1 MAIQATEKIWHNGK
15 LIPWKDAQIHVM
27 AHVVNYGSSVF
38 EGIRCYA
45 PSGTPAVFRLR
56 DHMQRLIDSAKI
68 YRIDIDY
75 NLDQLCAAAL
85 ELVSSNG
92 VWPCYLRPIVMRGY
106 GEAGVNP
113 FNSPT
118 EVYMTNYPWGKY
130 LGHGNV
136 SEGVDAC
143 VSSWS
148 RIAPNTMPAM
158 SKAGANY
165 MNSQLIK
172 MEAIVNGYVEGIA
185 LDVNGYVSEAS
196 GANIFIV
203 RKGKLLTPPLGNSVL
218 PGITR
223 ESIIALGEDIGLP
236 VVEQMIPREM
246 LYLAD
251 EVFFC
256 GTASEI
262 TPIRSIDKIN
272 ISNGVTGP
280 VTLSLQR
287 EFFGIV
293 NGTAADRHNWFTPVP
308 VGDRSKQPVGV

>member
-45 PSGTPAVFRLR
+45 PAGKPAIFRLR

-68 YRIDIDY
+68 YRIEIDY

-85 ELVSSNG
+85 EIVSANG

-130 LGHGNV
+130 LGHGDV
-136 SEGVDAC
+136 TEGVDAC

-148 RIAPNTMPAM
+148 RIAPNTIR
-158 SKAGANY
+158 GNY
-165 MNSQLIK
+165 LQSSR
-172 MEAIVNGYVEGIA
+172 A
-185 LDVNGYVSEAS
+185 
-196 GANIFIV
+196 
-203 RKGKLLTPPLGNSVL
+203 KLV
-218 PGITR
+218 
-223 ESIIALGEDIGLP
+223 
-236 VVEQMIPREM
+236 
-246 LYLAD
+246 
-251 EVFFC
+251 
-256 GTASEI
+256 
-262 TPIRSIDKIN
+262 
-272 ISNGVTGP
+272 
-280 VTLSLQR
+280 
-287 EFFGIV
+287 
-293 NGTAADRHNWFTPVP
+293 
-308 VGDRSKQPVGV
+308 

>member
-15 LIPWKDAQIHVM
+15 LIPWNDARIHVM
-27 AHVVNYGSSVF
+27 SHVVNYGSSLF

-45 PSGTPAVFRLR
+45 HPDGPAIFRLR
-56 DHMQRLIDSAKI
+56 EHMQRLQDSAKI
-68 YRIDIDY
+68 YRIELSY
-75 NLDQLCAAAL
+75 SVDQLCQAAS
-85 ELVSSNG
+85 ELVSVNG

-113 FNSPT
+113 LKTPV
-118 EVYMTNYPWGKY
+118 EVYMANYPWGKY
-130 LGHGNV
+130 LGHGDA
-136 SEGVDAC
+136 SEGVETC

-196 GANIFIV
+196 GANIFVV

-223 ESIIALGEDIGLP
+223 ASVIELAEELGIP
-236 VVEQMIPREM
+236 VIEQMIP
-246 LYLAD
+246 
-251 EVFFC
+251 
-256 GTASEI
+256 
-262 TPIRSIDKIN
+262 
-272 ISNGVTGP
+272 
-280 VTLSLQR
+280 
-287 EFFGIV
+287 
-293 NGTAADRHNWFTPVP
+293 
-308 VGDRSKQPVGV
+308 